1 MKIINNTGG
10 IHIVRKYVINS
21 AGEESIWTDTWYGRH
36 VIGNDCKWF
45 NESDN
50 QPEPL
55 PESGNKVIQQ
65 LIKMIETRMSL
76 VDSLDDATPSDRAR
90 YDVYV
95 DMLAALK
102 ETQTVSEI
110 TMPEIRVIN
119 HPTGNT
125 SITTPLGEDNI
136 VKDEKIKRLTE
147 NLTELLE
154 VAHKQAACQICIN
167 ELKNLNKSEPL
178 GEDAIGFAEW
188 VVSDN
193 NPAPNKYNS
202 DDDNNGKWCDAFSEG
217 INRHYYKTEELY
229 KLYRK
234 QSKQEK

>member
-102 ETQTVSEI
+102 ETQTVSEV

-125 SITTPLGEDNI
+125 SVTT
-136 VKDEKIKRLTE
+136 
-147 NLTELLE
+147 
-154 VAHKQAACQICIN
+154 
-167 ELKNLNKSEPL
+167 PL

-217 INRHYYKTEELY
+217 INRHYYTTEQMY
-229 KLYRK
+229 KLYK

>member
-1 MKIINNTGG
+1 MKWVKANERLPEIGKMKFMRAKGWGMFIGVVSISDG
-10 IHIVRKYVINS
+10 KIH
-21 AGEESIWTDTWYGRH
+21 ESTSRNPLEYDYEFIEWLD
-36 VIGNDCKWF
+36 
-45 NESDN
+45 ESE
-50 QPEPL
+50 QSEPL
-55 PESGNKVIQQ
+55 PKGGGNKSIQQ
-65 LIKMIETRMSL
+65 LIKMVETRMSL

-102 ETQTVSEI
+102 ETQTVSEV

-125 SITTPLGEDNI
+125 SITT
-136 VKDEKIKRLTE
+136 
-147 NLTELLE
+147 
-154 VAHKQAACQICIN
+154 
-167 ELKNLNKSEPL
+167 PL

-193 NPAPNKYNS
+193 NPAPNKYN
-202 DDDNNGKWCDAFSEG
+202 NGKWCDAFSEG
-217 INRHYYKTEELY
+217 INRHYYTTEQMY
-229 KLYRK
+229 KLYK